1 MASMGLLKAKKEKL
15 SQNKIL
21 FFIAFLF
28 CLIGK

>member
-21 FFIAFLF
+21 FFI
-28 CLIGK
+28 